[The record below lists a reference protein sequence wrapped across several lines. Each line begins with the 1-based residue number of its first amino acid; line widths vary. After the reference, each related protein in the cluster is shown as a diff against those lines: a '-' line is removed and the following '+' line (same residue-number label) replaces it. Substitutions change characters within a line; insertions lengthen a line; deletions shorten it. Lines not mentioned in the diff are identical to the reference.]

1 MGVIS
6 VRPASLDDLETIV
19 DFSACLAHESEEIEL
34 DRSTVSAGVHAV
46 LDDLSKGRYFIAQV
60 SVNGGTGEV
69 AGQLLITY
77 EWSDWRNGMFIW
89 IQSVYVEVAYRRKGV
104 FTALYSHVADLA
116 QSPGYCG
123 VRLYVHDHNASARQ
137 TYANLGMVDAGYRVL
152 ETPDEL
158 KP

>member
-19 DFSACLAHESEEIEL
+19 DFSACLAHESEQIEL
-34 DRSTVSAGVHAV
+34 GRATVSAGVRAV
-46 LDDLSKGRYFIAQV
+46 LDDPSKGRYFIAQV
-60 SVNGGTGEV
+60 SVDGGTREG

-89 IQSVYVEVAYRRKGV
+89 IQSVYVEVAHRRKGV

-116 QSPGYCG
+116 RSPGYCG

-137 TYANLGMVDAGYRVL
+137 TYTSLGMADAGYRVL